1 MVNGEIDEV
10 WLAKLMGY
18 PPEPAPTPVA
28 APAPTPVAAPAPAP
42 VAAEPLPADPG
53 GYYMDQGDGAPVW
66 VSTADTGSTDQ
77 TATMNTGG
85 RSLWGR
91 VTNAADPRNIFQ
103 NAAQLPGSPEAVLS
117 AIDATGHGDA
127 SWNPYDPNGASIW
140 DIGAG
145 GTALS
150 QDPNMRD
157 IGRTVG
163 TVVGGAFAGPA
174 LAGGYTAAGVP
185 AGALSNAAAAATLG
199 AGTTAAGGGN
209 RNEILQSGLKGA
221 IAGGLATGAYD
232 YFKST
237 PGLAELNGMT
247 MGEQVAFL
255 EANGVSPAD
264 ISSITGGAEGFEAQD
279 LADMSG
285 IKTNPIIPEPPVAE
299 PTTPVEI
306 TGKFLPPDPS
316 ITPILPPSQ
325 VGPTIEASRF
335 PSDPE
340 QTPPFVQLPP
350 TPEFTPPVQITG
362 QRNPLPPDPEQT
374 PPPILQLP
382 PTPEFTPPVQ
392 ITGQRNPLPPD
403 PEQTPPPILQ
413 LPPTPEFTP
422 PVQIT
427 GSKLPPDPEQAPII
441 PLPPIP
447 DVPGVTPQAFTPPPQ
462 TVEVTG
468 QRDQSPI
475 LQLPHDLPHGAI
487 GSGDIVPD
495 PPPIDP
501 APITDATPT
510 PNPVQTPPP
519 DYRWMRNAL
528 KGLTQ
533 MATPGLIGA
542 ASISGPKKDKREE
555 EFSRMINPN
564 YVPPQLGS

>member
-1 MVNGEIDEV
+1 MVNGEIDEA
-10 WLAKLMGY
+10 WLAKLMGDT
-18 PPEPAPTPVA
+18 PAPVA

-42 VAAEPLPADPG
+42 VAAEPLPTDPG

-66 VSTADTGSTDQ
+66 VSNDPTTYDS

-91 VTNAADPRNIFQ
+91 VTNAADPRTIFQ

-145 GTALS
+145 GTTLS
-150 QDPNMRD
+150 QDPNARA

-232 YFKST
+232 YFKSA

-264 ISSITGGAEGFEAQD
+264 ISSITGGAEGFGAQD

-299 PTTPVEI
+299 PATPVEI

-335 PSDPE
+335 
-340 QTPPFVQLPP
+340 
-350 TPEFTPPVQITG
+350 
-362 QRNPLPPDPEQT
+362 
-374 PPPILQLP
+374 
-382 PTPEFTPPVQ
+382 
-392 ITGQRNPLPPD
+392 PPD

-475 LQLPHDLPHGAI
+475 LQLPHDLPHSAI

-510 PNPVQTPPP
+510 PNPVQTPAP